1 MQRYIVRRLLQGIL
15 TLFAVTVVVFALGRL
30 IGNPVDLLLPDD
42 ATEAD
47 YKRIE
52 HSLGLDRPVYQ
63 QLGIFY
69 WNAFHGDFG
78 NSIKYRRPVT
88 EIFFERFPNTAKL
101 APIVMLISIGIAIPL
116 GATAAFFRGR
126 WPDKACTFIAVFGM
140 ATPNFWLGVVFIYVF
155 AVFFQ
160 VLPAGGMEGPKA
172 FILPGLTL
180 GISHAAGMMRLLR
193 SSMLEVISSDY
204 VRTARS
210 KGLPNRMVLLRHTM
224 RNALIPMV
232 TVGGVM
238 MAHLFAGTVV
248 VETVFAWPGIGQ
260 LTYQA
265 VFFRDYPLLQAMVVA
280 AAILMLFMNL
290 VVDILYGYLDPRIR
304 YS

>member
-1 MQRYIVRRLLQGIL
+1 MQRYILRRALQGVV
-15 TLFAVTVVVFALGRL
+15 TLFVVTLVVFALGRL

-42 ATEAD
+42 ATEED
-47 YKRIE
+47 YQRIKQ
-52 HSLGLDRPVYQ
+52 HLGLDKPIVQ

-69 WNAFHGDFG
+69 RNALRGDLG
-78 NSIKYRRPVT
+78 DSIKYRRPVT

-116 GATAAFFRGR
+116 GVTAAFFRGR
-126 WPDKACTFIAVFGM
+126 FPDKIATFAAVFGM
-140 ATPNFWLGVVFIYVF
+140 ATPNFWLGVVFIYIF
-155 AVFFQ
+155 AVFFR

-180 GISHAAGMMRLLR
+180 GISHAASMMRLLR

-210 KGLPNRMVLLRHTM
+210 KGLPNRMILLRHTM
-224 RNALIPMV
+224 RNALIPVV
-232 TVGGVM
+232 TVGGM
-238 MAHLFAGTVV
+238 LLANLFAGTLV

-265 VFFRDYPLLQAMVVA
+265 VFFRDYPLLQAMVIA

-290 VVDILYGYLDPRIR
+290 VVDILYGFLDPRIR